1 MPLSVIYAGIGTAM
15 TGLVIKEKIFVWLPL
30 AGLLASVYML
40 QSGGYDNS
48 WNVLFGLSFLV
59 FMVIPAHIVRSKIK

>member
-40 QSGGYDNS
+40 S

>member
-30 AGLLASVYML
+30 IGLPASVYML
-40 QSGGYDNS
+40 RSGGYDNS